1 MAYFNPRA
9 RYLIGWFFGVYFSH
23 NPYRRNS
30 VARSRLWTGEEG
42 KRVSARALFRD
53 EAGSRSGD
61 LEAEPDAP
69 ETDALPLRRGF
80 PKRGR
85 RYISQIASNAG
96 RAFAGNELP
105 AKSPLCP
112 ERRQAFTQQSKQ
124 ALRGLARPAR
134 PARSPR
140 ISRLL
145 RVDKLLR
152 LVSHA
157 SARVSGCVH

>member
-1 MAYFNPRA
+1 MAFFNSFA

-23 NPYRRNS
+23 NPYRRDS
-30 VARSRLWTGEEG
+30 VARSRLLTGVEG

-61 LEAEPDAP
+61 LEAEPGAP

-85 RYISQIASNAG
+85 GFISQTASNAG

-112 ERRQAFTQQSKQ
+112 ERRQAFTQQSSL
-124 ALRGLARPAR
+124 ALREIARPAR

-145 RVDKLLR
+145 RVDKQLR
-152 LVSHA
+152 SVSHA
-157 SARVSGCVH
+157 